1 MTVPRDKNVG
11 DRVGAVRVARHISNI
26 ISPPTMFAAIGLA
39 LGAYERPILPG
50 LAWGFLYALI
60 VTLTPMVV
68 VTYLLHTGRIE
79 DLHMSRTGDR
89 HIPYLVAVLSG
100 IIAYLVVYLFDGPD
114 LLQCLAMLNIITL
127 GALGIINTRWLIS
140 IHATAAGATWLIATL
155 IFGPVVSLILL
166 PLVILICY
174 IRLFLLRHTLA
185 QVLAGVALGLTIVL
199 IMRAFGCFIP

>member
-1 MTVPRDKNVG
+1 MTVPRDKNAG

-60 VTLTPMVV
+60 VTLTPMMVI
-68 VTYLLHTGRIE
+68 TYLLRTGRIE
-79 DLHMSRTGDR
+79 DLHMSRTSDR

-185 QVLAGVALGLTIVL
+185 QILAGVVLGLTIVL